1 MKYPKEYL
9 DEIKTRLKVSTVVS
23 KTVNLKKR
31 GKEFV
36 GLSPFKTEKTPS
48 FTVNDEKE
56 FYHCFATSEHGNVF
70 DFVMKTQNLKFG
82 EAVKSLANLAGMR
95 PYTFSKHDEE
105 REKNWQEYSSIYNQ
119 YVQFYHDEILKN
131 EQANIARE
139 YLKKRNLSKE
149 EVKKFKIGYV
159 ERNPNFYEKLK
170 NEFSEKTLIESGLFY
185 LDEKKKVYVERFR
198 DRIIFPINNISG
210 QPIGL
215 GGRTF
220 QENNHL
226 AKYINSPETP
236 FFKKGSNLYNLDLA
250 RKLSNKIDHVY
261 LVEGYMDVVG
271 LNKKGIE
278 NVVANLGTSL
288 TDKQILILNQFFEDI
303 IICFDGDESGYKA
316 ALRAAEN
323 SIKELKPEKNISFLF
338 LPDGE
343 DPDSFVNKN
352 SKNYFIDFTKNSKI
366 AIHQF
371 IFHHYKKQ
379 TDNSPSSMAVF
390 EKNLRSIVN
399 TIKDDFIKKYVL
411 EYFLEQVSSLT
422 PHSNISINK
431 KQFYTKKI
439 KSLKSTQKHFNET
452 KSFTPI
458 ELKEFSLLY
467 LIMNN
472 LDIFQENIN
481 LIENI
486 KFFTNENK
494 LIFDVILSKLKS
506 GEKPALNNLKIDE
519 QLVDRIFKFASI
531 KHILNNHKNDQQKVL
546 ELLDEYLHDFKIH
559 GLEVRIEELES
570 KFSKD
575 LSETTFNE
583 IKNLKEQKKK
593 QNIN

>member
-9 DEIKTRLKVSTVVS
+9 GEIKTRLKVSTVVS
-23 KTVNLKKR
+23 KSVSLKKR

-56 FYHCFATSEHGNVF
+56 FYHCFATSEHGNIF

-95 PYTFSKHDEE
+95 PYTFSKQDEE
-105 REKNWQEYSSIYNQ
+105 REKNWEEYCSIYNQ
-119 YVQFYHDEILKN
+119 YIDFYHDEILKN
-131 EQANIARE
+131 ENLTVARD
-139 YLKKRNLSKE
+139 YLKKRNLSKN
-149 EVKKFKIGYV
+149 EVKKFKIGFV
-159 ERNPNFYEKLK
+159 EKNPHFYKRLK
-170 NEFSEKTLIESGLFY
+170 NEFSEKVLIESGLFY
-185 LDEKKKVYVERFR
+185 LDEKRNIYVERFR

-210 QPIGL
+210 QPIGI
-215 GGRTF
+215 GGRTI
-220 QENNHL
+220 QENNYL

-271 LNKKGIE
+271 LSKNGIE

-288 TDKQILILNQFFEDI
+288 TDRQILILNQFFDDI

-323 SIKELKPEKNISFLF
+323 SIKELQPEKQISFLF

-343 DPDSFVNKN
+343 DPDSYANKHGKVN
-352 SKNYFIDFTKNSKI
+352 FIDFTKQSKI
-366 AIHQF
+366 SIHQF
-371 IFHHYKKQ
+371 IFNHHKSQ
-379 TDNSPSSMAVF
+379 TQNNPSSMAIF
-390 EKNLRSIVN
+390 EKKLRSITA

-411 EYFLEQVSSLT
+411 EFFLEKISALT
-422 PHSNISINK
+422 PHSNLGK

-439 KSLKSTQKHFNET
+439 KSFESTQKHFNERA
-452 KSFTPI
+452 SLSSI

-467 LIMNN
+467 LIINN
-472 LDIFQENIN
+472 LNIFQENIH
-481 LIENI
+481 LIESL
-486 KFFTNENK
+486 KLFTDENK
-494 LIFDVILSKLKS
+494 LIFDLILTKLKS
-506 GEKPALNNLKIDE
+506 GEEVSIDDLE
-519 QLVDRIFKFASI
+519 IDPQLVERIFKFASI
-531 KHILNNHKNDQQKVL
+531 KHILNNHKNDQQKIF
-546 ELLDEYLHDFKIH
+546 ELLGEYLHASEIYT
-559 GLEVRIEELES
+559 LEIRIEELES

-583 IKNLKEQKKK
+583 INDLKEEKKRK
-593 QNIN
+593 NVN